1 MEHQFW
7 HNKWEQKQIGFH
19 LPHTQPLLEKYW
31 LQQVTKNGSDNTT
44 VLVPLCG
51 KSIDLLWLRQQKFN
65 VQGVE
70 LSPIAASEFFS
81 EQQLTPKI
89 TTDKDFTHYSID
101 QLEIMVGDFFKLPE
115 TNTYPLIYDRAALI
129 ALPQKIQ
136 QNYVDKLYQIT
147 TTGSKVLLIT
157 LDYDTQND
165 TINGPPFSISPQ
177 QVEQLFA
184 DNWLV
189 KQLERADVLH
199 LEGKFRKKGAQW
211 VNETAWLIQR
221 K

>member
-19 LPHTQPLLEKYW
+19 LPHSHPLLEKYW
-31 LQQVTKNGSDNTT
+31 LSQTAGHKPGHAT

-70 LSPIAASEFFS
+70 LSAIAASDFFS
-81 EQQLTPKI
+81 EQQLTPTI
-89 TTDKDFTHYSID
+89 TTKKDFSHYSVD
-101 QLEIMVGDFFKLPE
+101 QLEIMVGDFFKLSE
-115 TNTYPLIYDRAALI
+115 TNTYSLIYDRAALI
-129 ALPQKIQ
+129 ALPQKMQ
-136 QNYVDKLYQIT
+136 KNYIDKLYQIT
-147 TTGSKVLLIT
+147 APGSNILLIT

-165 TINGPPFSISPQ
+165 TIIGPPFSTSPQ

-184 DNWLV
+184 NNWQV
-189 KQLERADVLH
+189 KQLERADVLQQ
-199 LEGKFRKKGAQW
+199 EGKFRKKGAQW
-211 VNETAWLIQR
+211 VYETAWLIQR